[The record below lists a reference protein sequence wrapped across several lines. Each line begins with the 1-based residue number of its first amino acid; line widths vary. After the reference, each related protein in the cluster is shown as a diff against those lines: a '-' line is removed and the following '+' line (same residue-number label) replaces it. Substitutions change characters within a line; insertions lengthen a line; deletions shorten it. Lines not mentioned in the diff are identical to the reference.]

1 MIDYFI
7 KTAIEVIK
15 HHAKNVSEVTKNK
28 YFQEVYLMGVDHAC
42 DVLKQIAG
50 NDVVKVIRC
59 RDCKRFDSEKHVCR
73 YWFSGDE
80 YDENGY
86 CSFAERKE
94 NAD

>member
-1 MIDYFI
+1 MNVFI
-7 KTAIEVIK
+7 EAAIAVIK
-15 HHAKNVSEVTKNK
+15 NHAKHVSTAAKLDDMK
-28 YFQEVYLMGVDHAC
+28 EVYLMGVDHAC
-42 DVLKQIAG
+42 DVLKTIAG

-59 RDCKRFDSEKHVCR
+59 RDCKRFDSEKRVCR
-73 YWFSGDE
+73 YWYSGDE